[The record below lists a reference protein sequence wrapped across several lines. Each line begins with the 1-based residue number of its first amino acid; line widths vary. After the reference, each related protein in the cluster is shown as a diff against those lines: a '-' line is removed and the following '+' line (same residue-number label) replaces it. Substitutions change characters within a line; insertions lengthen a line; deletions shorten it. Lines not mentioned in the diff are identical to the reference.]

1 LGQAFKE
8 RVGDGGRIFPDLFQ
22 GGPDFLRAGGVGP
35 GFDDDNALAGV
46 DLDRIGQFLLIVP
59 AKGPSEAVEACAEGG
74 RVSGG
79 NLNCLPCM
87 GAFKHGA
94 ELGGVAVRVLR
105 LGH

>member
-8 RVGDGGRIFPDLFQ
+8 RVGDRRGIFPNLLQ
-22 GGPDFLRAGGVGP
+22 GSADFFRASGVGP
-35 GFDDDNALAGV
+35 GLDHDNALAGV

-59 AKGPSEAVEACAEGG
+59 AKGPSEAVEARSEGG

-79 NLNCLPCM
+79 NLNCLSCM
-87 GAFKHGA
+87 GAFEHGA